1 MNLRKDLFMEELSNE
16 EETNPTLREAYD
28 FLITLLEEDQIYEY
42 KKWVME
48 KRLASLDTGIS
59 ND

>member
-1 MNLRKDLFMEELSNE
+1 MEELSKE
-16 EETNPTLREAYD
+16 EETNPTLQEAYD
-28 FLITLLEEDQIYEY
+28 FLITLLKEDQVYEY